1 MIVISKHFMQAHS
14 LEEALE
20 NPQQVTSLVLSR
32 QELTR
37 VPAKVWKKL
46 PQLES
51 LDLSHNKIK
60 KLPKGLENLTQLRR
74 LQLSFN
80 SITRIEEN
88 LLGLLP
94 QLKHLDLRKN
104 KLRQLS
110 LASTSLE
117 TLDLS
122 ENRLAGVAPVQLF
135 CPELL
140 HLNLSYNK
148 LSMLSFEEAD
158 FPSLQY
164 LNLSRNK
171 LSELPIVPAQLYA
184 LVINHNRL
192 KKLNI
197 RGRILPNLQR
207 LEVAH
212 NPLEL
217 EVQSL
222 SSFPHLSYLDV
233 RYTPTTWPG
242 LSALLHRLPKLRH
255 LYGGLSR
262 KLQDQ
267 VAGFLAEIPTSVSIP
282 QKEVFFKLWQGFA
295 AGPVQPEILWSGLNE
310 RWHPT
315 IQIGAYYELLRKY
328 PARPG
333 QLRSR
338 VWYIYGKPAS
348 PQLVERLQ
356 NVGVQLTQEVE
367 EATGI
372 LLGSAFNGDI
382 STPKAAPLVMEER
395 MLTHWLDRQQSRFLT
410 HSRELPQIANM
421 HRLLT
426 ANDEASFQLGV
437 QMLRA
442 QGTPDDLIEELL
454 KKWLQ
459 QDTTKCAE
467 WEEVLLPYLPGDLQ
481 LALRDRQRIRIFPA
495 RRGKAGGWWKILQ
508 KA

>member
-1 MIVISKHFMQAHS
+1 MQAHS
-14 LEEALE
+14 LEEALK
-20 NPQQVTSLVLSR
+20 NPQQVTSLVLSG
-32 QELTR
+32 QGLTR
-37 VPAKVWKKL
+37 IPAKIWKKL

-60 KLPKGLENLTQLRR
+60 KLPAGLTKLTQLRR

-80 SITRIEEN
+80 QITRVEEN

-104 KLRQLS
+104 RLRQLS
-110 LASTSLE
+110 LGSTSLE

-122 ENRLAGVAPVQLF
+122 ENRLQGVAPIQLF

-140 HLNLSYNK
+140 HLNLSSNK
-148 LSMLSFEEAD
+148 LARLSFEEDD
-158 FPSLQY
+158 FPQLQY
-164 LNLSRNK
+164 LNLSRNR
-171 LSELPIVPAQLYA
+171 LSELPILPPQLYA

-192 KKLNI
+192 EKLNF
-197 RGRILPNLQR
+197 RGKTLGELQR

-212 NPLEL
+212 NPIEL
-217 EVQSL
+217 RVVHFSH
-222 SSFPHLSYLDV
+222 FPKLSYLDV
-233 RYTPTTWPG
+233 RYTPTSWPG
-242 LSALLHRLPKLRH
+242 LSALLHRLPHIRH

-267 VAGFLAEIPTSVSIP
+267 VAGFLAEIPATVPSS

-295 AGPVQPEILWSGLNE
+295 AGPVSADLLWSCLHE

-315 IQIGAYYELLRKY
+315 IQIGAYYELIRKY

-338 VWYIYGKPAS
+338 IWYFHGKPAS
-348 PQLVERLQ
+348 STLFDRLGT
-356 NVGVQLTQEVE
+356 VGVQLTENIQ
-367 EATGI
+367 EATGV
-372 LLGSAFNGDI
+372 LLGSSFAGN
-382 STPKAAPLVMEER
+382 ALAPTQDLVIMEER
-395 MLTHWLDRQQSRFLT
+395 TVTHWLDRQQQRFLT
-410 HSRELPQIANM
+410 HSRERPQIANM

-426 ANDEASFQLGV
+426 ANDEASFQLGI

-454 KKWLQ
+454 KKWLPLGTQ
-459 QDTTKCAE
+459 ERAH
-467 WEEVLLPYLPGDLQ
+467 WEDVLMPYLPGDLQ
-481 LALRDRQRIRIFPA
+481 IALANRQRLQAFPS
-495 RRGKAGGWWKILQ
+495 RRGKAGLWWKMLQ
-508 KA
+508 KS